1 MLYCL
6 LILRITMKNNQY
18 SEIVYTESDLMD
30 LVMQGHDWR
39 AFDGMLVDSV
49 SLEGAREFVEN
60 LPALVQETD
69 LGITVEE
76 YDRACQQH
84 WNMPEEYQQLDIAKH
99 LLDLCNT
106 EAELQRVGHELLLY
120 GERDLFNLLRYLK
133 YLVDVMKENG
143 IIWGV
148 GRGSSVASYAL
159 YLLGVHK
166 IDSMYYELAV
176 EEFLR

>member
-1 MLYCL
+1 MCCL
-6 LILRITMKNNQY
+6 LILRIKMKNNQY

-30 LVMQGHDWR
+30 LIMQGQDWTT
-39 AFDGMLVDSV
+39 FDGMLVDSV

-60 LPALVQETD
+60 LPALVKETD

-84 WNMPEEYQQLDIAKH
+84 WNMPEEYLELDIAKH
-99 LLDLCNT
+99 LLDQCST

-120 GERDLFNLLRYLK
+120 AERDLFNLLRYLK
-133 YLVDVMKENG
+133 YLVDVMRENG

-166 IDSMYYELAV
+166 IDSLHYELSV